1 VILYVSGCINIRRRW
16 LDEYSGDS
24 RSSCSSHYIGK
35 LYKHLIRP
43 EILEMI
49 CLVPANSKILKDSK
63 ELRLGE
69 SITYYNLKGGKRD
82 E

>member
-1 VILYVSGCINIRRRW
+1 
-16 LDEYSGDS
+16 
-24 RSSCSSHYIGK
+24 
-35 LYKHLIRP
+35 
-43 EILEMI
+43 MI